1 MRNRRNVRTDRE
13 TDTGGCFQRPDR
25 WERKCLIKMY
35 RQTRKEIGDGKNR
48 KKNPNCSSYKGNRLP
63 FFGGPVSFSE
73 ITLK

>member
-25 WERKCLIKMY
+25 WERKCLIKVY

-48 KKNPNCSSYKGNRLP
+48 KKFRIVLHTKETGSRFLGDRFP
-63 FFGGPVSFSE
+63 FQR
-73 ITLK
+73 